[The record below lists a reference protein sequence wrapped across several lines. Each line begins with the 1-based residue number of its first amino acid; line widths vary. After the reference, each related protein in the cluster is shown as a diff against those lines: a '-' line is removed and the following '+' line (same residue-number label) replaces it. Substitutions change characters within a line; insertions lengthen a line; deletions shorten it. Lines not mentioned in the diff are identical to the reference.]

1 MKKESCDAD
10 ATYADLSTVLRHND
24 PSEAEKKRQSDTL
37 GSTDPVVDHLMR
49 SKALKAVFWGFIGAV
64 LGWGIA
70 IVVLVGIR
78 DGRGR
83 TELLRIAGAPC
94 LAAWVPATTLFAMMC
109 SRRLR

>member
-49 SKALKAVFWGFIGAV
+49 SKALKAVFWGFIAAV
-64 LGWGIA
+64 LGW
-70 IVVLVGIR
+70 
-78 DGRGR
+78 
-83 TELLRIAGAPC
+83 E
-94 LAAWVPATTLFAMMC
+94 
-109 SRRLR
+109 